1 VRYSLA
7 TVGGR
12 ILVTDLTELRVLET
26 AAYFVRIGTPVIVS
40 QYDYGTFVKSMTFGY
55 ADSVKEDLP

>member
-1 VRYSLA
+1 MRYSLA

-26 AAYFVRIGTPVIVS
+26 AAYFVRIGTAVTVS
-40 QYDYGTFVKSMTFGY
+40 QYNDRTFVKSMTFGY
-55 ADSVKEDLP
+55 DDSVKEDLP